1 MCPRGRI
8 MVIIGLAGGIGTGK
22 SSVSRILEEL
32 GSVVLDADKFG
43 HEVYLP
49 NTDGLREVVAAF
61 GEDVLL
67 SSGEVDRRALGSKV
81 FGNPEAMGKLN
92 AIAWPRIRQKLEDGI
107 KEHISAGTQV
117 VVLDAAVLIEAGWTD
132 AADQVWVVTAPE
144 AQVIQRIQTR
154 NNITEEQVRARMGSQ
169 MSTEE
174 RVKHADVVVDN
185 DGNLDDLRRKVESLW
200 KDHIASNGVVGR
212 NND

>member
-1 MCPRGRI
+1 
-8 MVIIGLAGGIGTGK
+8 MVVIGLAGGIGTGK
-22 SSVSRILEEL
+22 SAVSRILEEL
-32 GSVVLDADKFG
+32 GAVVLDADKFG

-67 SSGEVDRRALGSKV
+67 PSGEVDRRALGGKV

-92 AIAWPRIRQKLEDGI
+92 AIAWPRIRQRIAEGI
-107 KEHISAGTQV
+107 EEQRREGTQV

-132 AADQVWVVTAPE
+132 AADEVWVVTAPE
-144 AQVIQRIQTR
+144 TDVVQRIQAR
-154 NNITEEQVRARMGSQ
+154 NNITEEQVRARMSSQ

-174 RVKHADVVVDN
+174 RVKHADVIVENNGD
-185 DGNLDDLRRKVESLW
+185 LEDLRRKVEAFW
-200 KDHIASNGVVGR
+200 EDHLVSKGLAGKH
-212 NND
+212 ND